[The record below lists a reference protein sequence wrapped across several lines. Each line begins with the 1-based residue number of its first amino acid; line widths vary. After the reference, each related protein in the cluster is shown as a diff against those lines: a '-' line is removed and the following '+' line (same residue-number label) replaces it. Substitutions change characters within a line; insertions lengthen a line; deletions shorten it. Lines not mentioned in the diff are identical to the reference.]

1 MKPFLRIAPSERGSR
16 RVKGRIFEV
25 HLLGLLVADQ
35 LWDAGSPGRD
45 VHRPALLTYM
55 GSEQMMRS
63 FTANLRSGR
72 KAEVHGGGASYKE
85 KIEIPKRSHRFVQ
98 RRLGDGLV
106 VATVYRP
113 ELVELEQ
120 PFLGEDIRFI
130 FAPSSAWVG
139 ERAAEVDVPA
149 ENPREVVCASLFAA
163 FLDRRTDLPILADPR
178 FHLQIYRAALAE
190 EWFGEVPE
198 ENYRSFFCRPSEF
211 RGLDRLA
218 AVILSHDELSSFLAR
233 EMETWRRSA
242 AARRVVVRPR
252 WTITAADAP
261 PVQLDLFSLAAS
273 SPDTASSSAAAAGA

>member
-16 RVKGRIFEV
+16 RMKGRIFEA
-25 HLLGLLVADQ
+25 HLLGLLVADR
-35 LWDAGSPGRD
+35 LWDAGSPSRD
-45 VHRPALLTYM
+45 VHRPVLLTYM
-55 GSEQMMRS
+55 GTEQMMRS

-72 KAEVHGGGASYKE
+72 KAEVHGGGAGWKE

-106 VATVYRP
+106 IATVYRP

-139 ERAAEVDVPA
+139 ERAVEVDVPA
-149 ENPREVVCASLFAA
+149 EDKREVVCASLFAA

-178 FHLQIYRAALAE
+178 FHLQIYRAAREE
-190 EWFGEVPE
+190 EWFSDVSEDE
-198 ENYRSFFCRPSEF
+198 YRFFCRPARF
-211 RGLDRLA
+211 HGLDRLA
-218 AVILSHDELSSFLAR
+218 AVLLGHEELAEFLAR
-233 EMETWRRSA
+233 EMETWRRSG

-261 PVQLDLFSLAAS
+261 PVQLDLFTPPPA
-273 SPDTASSSAAAAGA
+273 PEAAAAALHA